1 MFLIIKTR
9 KSSSELYFL
18 RFELV
23 GNREVV
29 NNKEKRRVMMRI
41 QWSMIFGLIF
51 ALIVAIFAVI
61 NVDSVTVNYLFG
73 EGQWPLILVILISVL
88 FGGLIIGSAGFIRI
102 YTLQRKVKQLEKQKR
117 LLEEKQGEQPI
128 EEPILE

>member
-1 MFLIIKTR
+1 
-9 KSSSELYFL
+9 
-18 RFELV
+18 
-23 GNREVV
+23 
-29 NNKEKRRVMMRI
+29 MRI

-128 EEPILE
+128 EVPILE